1 MRLRGGAIVLAV
13 ATPTTQGG
21 RAGSVSFTAGLAAGL
36 IVMAVDMYAATW
48 HVPPVAIV
56 ALQIV
61 ASVLLGVLWG
71 WTAWPGAIAIAVP
84 TPLLHAVRFSL
95 GLPDTISPNTADA
108 IVMMAL
114 FAGALSGA
122 GLAAGAVL
130 RAASRDDGR

>member
-1 MRLRGGAIVLAV
+1 MS
-13 ATPTTQGG
+13 TPTTQSG
-21 RAGSVSFTAGLAAGL
+21 RAGPASFAAGLVAGL
-36 IVMAVDMYAATW
+36 IVMAVDMSAAPW

-61 ASVLLGVLWG
+61 ASVLLGALWG
-71 WTAWPGAIAIAVP
+71 WTAWPGALAAALP
-84 TPLLHAVRFSL
+84 MPLLHAVRFSL
-95 GLPDTISPNTADA
+95 GLPDTISPNTVDA

-114 FAGALSGA
+114 FAGAVSGA

>member
-1 MRLRGGAIVLAV
+1 M
-13 ATPTTQGG
+13 ATSTTQSG
-21 RAGSVSFTAGLAAGL
+21 RDRGVALAAGLTAGL
-36 IVMAVDMYAATW
+36 IVMAVDLNAAAW

-61 ASVLLGVLWG
+61 ASVLLGALRG

-84 TPLLHAVRFSL
+84 MPLLHAARFSL
-95 GLPDTISPNTADA
+95 GLPDTISPNTVDA

-114 FAGALSGA
+114 FAGAVSGA
-122 GLAAGAVL
+122 GLAAGVVL

>member
-1 MRLRGGAIVLAV
+1 MHRGPGATSLA
-13 ATPTTQGG
+13 
-21 RAGSVSFTAGLAAGL
+21 AGVAAGL
-36 IVMAVDMYAATW
+36 IVMTVDMYAAAW

-61 ASVLLGVLWG
+61 ASGLLGAVWG
-71 WTAWPGAIAIAVP
+71 WAAWPGAIAIAVP
-84 TPLLHAVRFSL
+84 MPLLHAVRSSL

-114 FAGALSGA
+114 FAAAVSGA